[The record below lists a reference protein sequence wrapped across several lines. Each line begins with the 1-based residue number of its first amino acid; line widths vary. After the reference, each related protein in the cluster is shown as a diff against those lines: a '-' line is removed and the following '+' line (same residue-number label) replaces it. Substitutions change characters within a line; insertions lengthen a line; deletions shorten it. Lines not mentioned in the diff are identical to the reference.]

1 MPKKNV
7 KEVVETVE
15 EVVIPKLKRG
25 RKKKVEPVATAEP
38 VEEST
43 PAPVS
48 APKKRVRKKVKVS
61 EEAPVVIEEVK
72 EQKPKKKPRTLKVE
86 KSSDTKPKKAKSKWL
101 LHVEEFRKKNPEL
114 KYSDVLKQAKETYTK

>member
-38 VEEST
+38 VEESV
-43 PAPVS
+43 PESV
-48 APKKRVRKKVKVS
+48 PKKRVRKKKVKVS
-61 EEAPVVIEEVK
+61 EETPVVIEEVK